1 MSYLANNY
9 NALEFTLKRF
19 TMIKIDKLSHS
30 IGKQQILHD
39 INLSLPP
46 AQVVALIG
54 PNGAGKSTL
63 FSVMARLQPLQTGE
77 VSFAVG
83 NEARDIV
90 KTDARTLSTT
100 VAMLSQENHV
110 QGRLRVHELLM
121 FGRYPYHQ
129 GRPSANDQ
137 QKVDEIIKRF
147 ELEDLANRF
156 LSTLSGGQRQR
167 VLIAMIVCQDTPYLL
182 LDEPLNNLDM
192 YHAGRLMRELRHL
205 SYAEQKTVV
214 IVLHDINQAAQ
225 FADTVVTMRE
235 GQVIDVGSPTEVL
248 TKETMKDLYDVDVT
262 VLTHQGR
269 PVIVDTV

>member
-1 MSYLANNY
+1 
-9 NALEFTLKRF
+9 
-19 TMIKIDKLSHS
+19 MIKLNNISHH

-39 INLSLPP
+39 ITLSLPT
-46 AQVVALIG
+46 AQVIALIG

-63 FSVMARLQPLQTGE
+63 FSVMARLQPLQSGQ
-77 VSFAVG
+77 VSFAVD
-83 NEARDIV
+83 NEERDIV
-90 KTDARTLSTT
+90 SCQARTLAKT
-100 VAMLSQENHV
+100 VAMLGQDNHV

-129 GRPSANDQ
+129 GQPTADDQ
-137 QKVDEIIKRF
+137 QKVQEILERF
-147 ELEDLANRF
+147 ELEPLAERF

-192 YHAGRLMRELRHL
+192 YHAGRLMRELRQL
-205 SYAEQKTVV
+205 SHNQQKTVV

-225 FADTVVTMRE
+225 FADTVVTMKAGEVMAVGRPAD
-235 GQVIDVGSPTEVL
+235 VI

-262 VLTHQGR
+262 VLNHQGR

>member
-1 MSYLANNY
+1 
-9 NALEFTLKRF
+9 
-19 TMIKIDKLSHS
+19 MIKITGISHH

-39 INLSLPP
+39 INLVLPSS
-46 AQVVALIG
+46 QVIALIG

-63 FSVMARLQPLQTGE
+63 FSVMARLQPLQSGE
-77 VSFAVG
+77 VSFAVN
-83 NEARDIV
+83 NEERDIV
-90 KTDARTLSTT
+90 SCDARTLSKT
-100 VAMLSQENHV
+100 VAMLGQDNHV

-129 GRPSANDQ
+129 GQPTVNDQ
-137 QKVDEIIKRF
+137 QKVQEIIERF
-147 ELEDLANRF
+147 ELQPLAERF

-192 YHAGRLMRELRHL
+192 YHAGRLMRELREL
-205 SYAEQKTVV
+205 SHSQQKTVV

-225 FADTVVTMRE
+225 FADTVVTMKNGRVLAT
-235 GQVIDVGSPTEVL
+235 GAPVEVL
-248 TKETMKDLYDVDVT
+248 TQETMKDLYNVDVT
-262 VLTHQGR
+262 VLNHQGR

>member
-1 MSYLANNY
+1 
-9 NALEFTLKRF
+9 
-19 TMIKIDKLSHS
+19 MIKLDNISYH

-39 INLSLPP
+39 ITLSLPSG
-46 AQVVALIG
+46 QVIALIG

-63 FSVMARLQPLQTGE
+63 FSVMARLQPLQSGQVCFGE
-77 VSFAVG
+77 H
-83 NEARDIV
+83 DIV
-90 KTDARTLSTT
+90 SCHARTLSKT
-100 VAMLSQENHV
+100 VAMLGQENHV

-129 GRPSANDQ
+129 GQPTANDER
-137 QKVDEIIKRF
+137 KVQEIIERF
-147 ELEDLANRF
+147 ELELLADRF

-192 YHAGRLMRELRHL
+192 YHSGRLMRELREL
-205 SYAEQKTVV
+205 SHSQKKTVV

-225 FADTVVTMRE
+225 FADTVVTMKE
-235 GQVIDVGSPTEVL
+235 GQVMAVGQPVDVITQ
-248 TKETMKDLYDVDVT
+248 ETMKILYNVDVT
-262 VLTHQGR
+262 VLNHQGR

>member
-1 MSYLANNY
+1 
-9 NALEFTLKRF
+9 
-19 TMIKIDKLSHS
+19 MIKLDNISHH

-39 INLSLPP
+39 ITLSLPS
-46 AQVVALIG
+46 AQVIALIG

-63 FSVMARLQPLQTGE
+63 FSVMARLQPLQSGQVKFGE
-77 VSFAVG
+77 H
-83 NEARDIV
+83 DIV
-90 KTDARTLSTT
+90 SCHARTLSKT
-100 VAMLSQENHV
+100 VAMLGQDNQV

-129 GRPSANDQ
+129 GQPTANDE
-137 QKVDEIIKRF
+137 QKVQDIIERF
-147 ELEDLANRF
+147 ELEPLAERF

-192 YHAGRLMRELRHL
+192 YHAGRLMRELREL
-205 SYAEQKTVV
+205 SHSRQKTVV

-225 FADTVVTMRE
+225 FADTVVTMKE
-235 GQVIDVGSPTEVL
+235 GRVMAVGQPADVITQD
-248 TKETMKDLYDVDVT
+248 TMKDLYNVDVT
-262 VLTHQGR
+262 VLSHQGR

>member
-1 MSYLANNY
+1 
-9 NALEFTLKRF
+9 
-19 TMIKIDKLSHS
+19 MIKLNNISHH

-39 INLSLPP
+39 ITLSLPT
-46 AQVVALIG
+46 AQVIALIG

-63 FSVMARLQPLQTGE
+63 FSVMARLQPLQSGQ
-77 VSFAVG
+77 VSFAVD
-83 NEARDIV
+83 NEERDIV
-90 KTDARTLSTT
+90 NCQARTLAKT
-100 VAMLSQENHV
+100 VAMLGQDNHV

-129 GRPSANDQ
+129 GQPTADDQ
-137 QKVDEIIKRF
+137 QKVQEILERF
-147 ELEDLANRF
+147 ELEPLAERF

-192 YHAGRLMRELRHL
+192 YHAGRLMRELRQL
-205 SYAEQKTVV
+205 SHNQQKTVV

-225 FADTVVTMRE
+225 FADTVVTMKAGE
-235 GQVIDVGSPTEVL
+235 VTAIGCPADVI
-248 TKETMKDLYDVDVT
+248 TKETMKDLYNVDVT
-262 VLTHQGR
+262 VLSHQGR

>member
-1 MSYLANNY
+1 
-9 NALEFTLKRF
+9 
-19 TMIKIDKLSHS
+19 MIKLNNISHH

-39 INLSLPP
+39 ITLSLPT
-46 AQVVALIG
+46 AQVIALIG

-63 FSVMARLQPLQTGE
+63 FSVMARLQPLQSGQ
-77 VSFAVG
+77 VSFAVD
-83 NEARDIV
+83 NEERDIV
-90 KTDARTLSTT
+90 SCQARTLAKT
-100 VAMLSQENHV
+100 VAMLGQDNHV

-129 GRPSANDQ
+129 GQPTADDQ
-137 QKVDEIIKRF
+137 QKIQEILERF
-147 ELEDLANRF
+147 ELEPLAERF

-192 YHAGRLMRELRHL
+192 YHAGRLMRELRQL
-205 SYAEQKTVV
+205 SHNQQKTVV

-225 FADTVVTMRE
+225 FADTVVTMKAGEVTAVGRPAD
-235 GQVIDVGSPTEVL
+235 VI
-248 TKETMKDLYDVDVT
+248 TKETMKDLYNVDVT
-262 VLTHQGR
+262 VLSHQGR

>member
-1 MSYLANNY
+1 
-9 NALEFTLKRF
+9 
-19 TMIKIDKLSHS
+19 MIKLNNISHH

-39 INLSLPP
+39 ITLSLPT
-46 AQVVALIG
+46 AQVIALIG

-63 FSVMARLQPLQTGE
+63 FSVMARLQPLQSGQ
-77 VSFAVG
+77 VSFAVD
-83 NEARDIV
+83 NEERDIV
-90 KTDARTLSTT
+90 SCQARTLAKT
-100 VAMLSQENHV
+100 VAMLGQDNHV

-129 GRPSANDQ
+129 GQPTVDDQ
-137 QKVDEIIKRF
+137 QKVQEILERF
-147 ELEDLANRF
+147 ELEPLAERF

-192 YHAGRLMRELRHL
+192 YHAGRLMRELRQL
-205 SYAEQKTVV
+205 SHNQQKTVV

-225 FADTVVTMRE
+225 FADTVVTMKAGEVTAVGRPAD
-235 GQVIDVGSPTEVL
+235 VI
-248 TKETMKDLYDVDVT
+248 TKETMKDLYNVDVT
-262 VLTHQGR
+262 VLSHQGR

>member
-1 MSYLANNY
+1 
-9 NALEFTLKRF
+9 
-19 TMIKIDKLSHS
+19 MIKLNNISHH

-39 INLSLPP
+39 ITLSLPT
-46 AQVVALIG
+46 AQVIALIG

-63 FSVMARLQPLQTGE
+63 FSVMARLQPLQSGQ
-77 VSFAVG
+77 VSFAV
-83 NEARDIV
+83 NDEERDIISCQ
-90 KTDARTLSTT
+90 ARTLAKT
-100 VAMLSQENHV
+100 VAMLGQDNHV

-129 GRPSANDQ
+129 GQPTVDDQ
-137 QKVDEIIKRF
+137 QKVQEILERF
-147 ELEDLANRF
+147 ELEPLAERF

-192 YHAGRLMRELRHL
+192 YHAGRLMRELRQL
-205 SYAEQKTVV
+205 SHSQQKTVV

-225 FADTVVTMRE
+225 FADTVVTMKAGEVTAVGRPAD
-235 GQVIDVGSPTEVL
+235 VITQ
-248 TKETMKDLYDVDVT
+248 ETMKDLYNVNVT
-262 VLTHQGR
+262 VLSHQGR

>member
-1 MSYLANNY
+1 
-9 NALEFTLKRF
+9 
-19 TMIKIDKLSHS
+19 MIKINNVSHH

-39 INLSLPP
+39 ITLSLPP
-46 AQVVALIG
+46 SQVIALIG

-63 FSVMARLQPLQTGE
+63 FSVMARLQPLQSGQ
-77 VSFAVG
+77 VSFVVG
-83 NEARDIV
+83 NEEHDIANCP
-90 KTDARTLSTT
+90 ARTLSKT
-100 VAMLSQENHV
+100 VAMLGQDNQV

-129 GRPSANDQ
+129 GQPTADDQ
-137 QKVDEIIKRF
+137 QKVQEIIERF
-147 ELEDLANRF
+147 ELEPLAERF

-192 YHAGRLMRELRHL
+192 YHAGRLMRELREL
-205 SYAEQKTVV
+205 SHNEQKTVV

-225 FADTVVTMRE
+225 FADTVVTMKE
-235 GQVIDVGSPTEVL
+235 GHVLATGAPVDVL
-248 TKETMKDLYDVDVT
+248 THETMKELYKVDVT
-262 VLTHQGR
+262 VLNHHGR

>member
-1 MSYLANNY
+1 
-9 NALEFTLKRF
+9 
-19 TMIKIDKLSHS
+19 MIKLNNISHY

-39 INLSLPP
+39 ITLSLPT
-46 AQVVALIG
+46 AQVIALIG

-63 FSVMARLQPLQTGE
+63 FSVMARLQPLQSGQ
-77 VSFAVG
+77 VSFAVD
-83 NEARDIV
+83 NEERDIV
-90 KTDARTLSTT
+90 SCQARTLAKT
-100 VAMLSQENHV
+100 VAMLGQDNHV

-129 GRPSANDQ
+129 GQPTADDQ
-137 QKVDEIIKRF
+137 QKVQEILERF
-147 ELEDLANRF
+147 ELEPLAERF

-192 YHAGRLMRELRHL
+192 YHAGRLMRELRQL
-205 SYAEQKTVV
+205 SHNQQKTVV

-225 FADTVVTMRE
+225 FADTVVTMKAGE
-235 GQVIDVGSPTEVL
+235 VTAVGCPADVI
-248 TKETMKDLYDVDVT
+248 TKETMKDLYNVDVT
-262 VLTHQGR
+262 VLSHQGR

>member
-1 MSYLANNY
+1 
-9 NALEFTLKRF
+9 
-19 TMIKIDKLSHS
+19 MIKINNLSHY

-39 INLSLPP
+39 IDLSLPP
-46 AQVVALIG
+46 AQVIALIG

-63 FSVMARLQPLQTGE
+63 FSIMARLQPLQDGQ
-77 VSFAVG
+77 VSFLVD
-83 NEARDIV
+83 NKEHDIANS
-90 KTDARTLSTT
+90 DARSLAKT
-100 VAMLSQENHV
+100 VAMLSQDNNV

-129 GRPSANDQ
+129 GRPTVSDQ
-137 QKVDEIIKRF
+137 QKVDEIIERF
-147 ELEDLANRF
+147 ELQELANRF

-192 YHAGRLMRELRHL
+192 YHAGRLMRELRSL
-205 SYAEQKTVV
+205 SHNQQKTVV

-225 FADTVVTMRE
+225 FADTVVTMKD
-235 GQVIDVGSPTEVL
+235 GQVLAVGSPNEVL
-248 TKETMKDLYDVDVT
+248 TPETIKQLYEVEVT
-262 VLTHQGR
+262 VLSHQGR

>member
-1 MSYLANNY
+1 
-9 NALEFTLKRF
+9 
-19 TMIKIDKLSHS
+19 MIKLNNISHH

-39 INLSLPP
+39 ITLSLPT
-46 AQVVALIG
+46 AQVIALIG

-63 FSVMARLQPLQTGE
+63 FSVMARLQPLQAGQI
-77 VSFAVG
+77 SFAVD
-83 NEARDIV
+83 NEERNIV
-90 KTDARTLSTT
+90 SCQARTLAKT
-100 VAMLSQENHV
+100 VAMLGQDNHV

-129 GRPSANDQ
+129 GQPTVDDQ
-137 QKVDEIIKRF
+137 QKVQEILERF
-147 ELEDLANRF
+147 ELEPLAERF

-192 YHAGRLMRELRHL
+192 YHAGRLMRELRQL
-205 SYAEQKTVV
+205 SHNQQKTVV

-225 FADTVVTMRE
+225 FADTVVTMKAGEVTAVGRPAD
-235 GQVIDVGSPTEVL
+235 VITQ
-248 TKETMKDLYDVDVT
+248 ETMKDLYNVDVT
-262 VLTHQGR
+262 VLDHQGR

>member
-1 MSYLANNY
+1 
-9 NALEFTLKRF
+9 
-19 TMIKIDKLSHS
+19 MIKLNNISHH

-39 INLSLPP
+39 ITLSLPT
-46 AQVVALIG
+46 AQVIALIG

-63 FSVMARLQPLQTGE
+63 FSVMARLQPLQSGQ
-77 VSFAVG
+77 VSFAVD
-83 NEARDIV
+83 NEERDIV
-90 KTDARTLSTT
+90 SCQARTLAKT
-100 VAMLSQENHV
+100 VAMLGQDNHV

-129 GRPSANDQ
+129 GQPTADDQ
-137 QKVDEIIKRF
+137 QKVQEILERF
-147 ELEDLANRF
+147 ELEPLADRF

-192 YHAGRLMRELRHL
+192 YHAGRLMRELRQL
-205 SYAEQKTVV
+205 SHNQQKTVV

-225 FADTVVTMRE
+225 FADTVVTMKAGE
-235 GQVIDVGSPTEVL
+235 VTAVGCPADVI
-248 TKETMKDLYDVDVT
+248 TKETMKDLYNVDVT
-262 VLTHQGR
+262 VLSHQGR